1 MKEIIANNKN
11 SIVGSQ
17 NHVYTTTIGAVLRC
31 RLAAFVFMAVAVPVA
46 VGGVC
51 PCMETCLRRLVG
63 RDSPLGLFSLNPRP
77 VSSRRG
83 LLLRVAALLLL
94 AASLA
99 SPLFSTGGTA
109 HAAVLVSNMGN
120 RMFAACA
127 MGSSL
132 HGGGTH
138 IHSDCTQSFTTGS
151 NAAGYTL
158 TSIEL
163 ALGAG
168 LYTNPPTVKLFSESA
183 TGTVEATFT
192 GPTSLTENTASEAYT
207 FTPSS
212 PVTLSMSTKYWVV
225 AEGGSN
231 FINWSN
237 TESTDE
243 DDTPATGWSISN
255 KGGSRSADSTG
266 SFTETGL
273 PRKIRVNGTIAPTAS
288 DNTVTTDEDTDYM
301 FTVASFND
309 TLSSVK
315 IVTLPGP
322 GKGTLK
328 LDATAI
334 VSDDLPKT
342 VTKGDLDSNKLEYSP
357 PSNGNGTGYASFT
370 FKVND
375 GMVDSILA
383 YTMTI
388 DINQMNDQATG
399 KPTIGG
405 TARVSQT
412 LTADISGI
420 ADVDGSPGGFAYQ
433 WRRFASN
440 GTTFEANIGTNSST
454 YTLQPSDAGKR
465 IKVEVRFTDNDG
477 NSEGPLTSDAHP
489 SSGTVA
495 SGNSPPTASDNMVTT
510 DEDTDY
516 MFTVASFNY
525 LDSDTLSSVKIVT
538 LPGSG
543 KGTLKLDA
551 TAIVSDDLPKT
562 VTKGDLDSNKLEYSP
577 PSNGNGTGYASFTFK
592 VNDGMVDSILAY
604 TMTIDINQM
613 NDQATGKPTIGGTA
627 RVSQMLTADISG
639 IADVDGSPGGFAYQ
653 WRRFASNGTTFE
665 ANIGTNSSTYTL
677 QPSDAGKR
685 IKVEV
690 RFTDNDGNSE
700 GPLTSDAHPSSG
712 TVASG
717 NSPPTASD
725 NMVTT
730 DEDTDYMFTVAS
742 FNDTLSSVKIVTL
755 PGPGK
760 GTLKLDATAIVS
772 DDLPKTVTK
781 GDLDSNKLEY
791 SPPSNGNGTGYASF
805 TFKVNDGMVDSILA
819 YTMTID
825 INQMNDQATGKPTIG
840 GTARVSQ
847 MLTADISGI
856 ADVDGSPGG
865 FAYQW
870 RRFASNGTTFEANI
884 GTNSSTYTL
893 QPSDAGKRIKV
904 EVRFTDND
912 GNSEGPLTS
921 DAHPSSD
928 TIAPTA
934 IAPTVSDNTVTTD
947 EDTGEGAALV
957 ALYEAT
963 SGENWE
969 DDTNWKT
976 DEPLHTW
983 YGVTLDTEGW
993 VTGLDLGGNGLRRG
1007 IPPAVVV
1014 NLRRLRRLYLNDNR
1028 LTAVPLAQLEALVSM
1043 SDPVLEELAL
1053 WGNQGLVGM
1062 ENISPELG
1070 RRVDRAALRAL
1081 YDNNGGPGWREE
1093 ENWLDEADPFSFS
1106 VWYGV
1111 MTNDNGRVSELDLDG
1126 NGLTG
1131 ELTNGLEEL
1140 RGLERLDLYGNAGL
1154 SGVLPLGLVEL
1165 PELGMVDIGDTG
1177 VCAPEDA
1184 AFQRW
1189 LADIDFRGE
1198 ICAEDADEDRLEQS
1212 GGGGCAV
1219 TSTSNTGYT
1228 PHSTAFDLLLV
1239 VSAMLLLIPIK
1250 MNTNSERT

>member
-1 MKEIIANNKN
+1 MCIRPR
-11 SIVGSQ
+11 
-17 NHVYTTTIGAVLRC
+17 IGAVLRC
-31 RLAAFVFMAVAVPVA
+31 RLAAFVFTAVAVPVA

-120 RMFAACA
+120 SMFAACA

-163 ALGAG
+163 ALGAS
-168 LYTNPPTVKLFSESA
+168 LYTNPPTVKLFSGSA

-192 GPTSLTENTASEAYT
+192 GPTSLTANTASEAYT

-375 GMVDSILA
+375 GMVDSTSA

-440 GTTFEANIGTNSST
+440 GTTFE
-454 YTLQPSDAGKR
+454 
-465 IKVEVRFTDNDG
+465 
-477 NSEGPLTSDAHP
+477 
-489 SSGTVA
+489 
-495 SGNSPPTASDNMVTT
+495 
-510 DEDTDY
+510 
-516 MFTVASFNY
+516 
-525 LDSDTLSSVKIVT
+525 
-538 LPGSG
+538 
-543 KGTLKLDA
+543 
-551 TAIVSDDLPKT
+551 
-562 VTKGDLDSNKLEYSP
+562 
-577 PSNGNGTGYASFTFK
+577 
-592 VNDGMVDSILAY
+592 
-604 TMTIDINQM
+604 
-613 NDQATGKPTIGGTA
+613 
-627 RVSQMLTADISG
+627 
-639 IADVDGSPGGFAYQ
+639 
-653 WRRFASNGTTFE
+653 FE

-700 GPLTSDAHPSSG
+700 GPLISDAHPSSG
-712 TVASG
+712 TIAPTVIA
-717 NSPPTASD
+717 PTASD
-725 NMVTT
+725 NTVTT

-805 TFKVNDGMVDSILA
+805 TFKVNDGMVDSTSA

-847 MLTADISGI
+847 TLTADISGI

-870 RRFASNGTTFEANI
+870 RRFASNGTTFEFEANI

-912 GNSEGPLTS
+912 GNSEGPLIS

-947 EDTGEGAALV
+947 EDTGEVEVLV

-1028 LTAVPLAQLEALVSM
+1028 LAAVPLAQLEALVST

-1081 YDNNGGPGWREE
+1081 YDNNGGPGWGEE

-1154 SGVLPLGLVEL
+1154 SGVLPLGLIEL

-1184 AFQRW
+1184 TFQRW

-1198 ICAEDADEDRLEQS
+1198 ICAENADEDRLEQS

-1239 VSAMLLLIPIK
+1239 VSAMLLLVPIK

>member
-11 SIVGSQ
+11 SIIGSQ

-31 RLAAFVFMAVAVPVA
+31 RLAAFVFTAVAAPVA

-120 RMFAACA
+120 RMFTACA

-163 ALGAG
+163 ALGAS
-168 LYTNPPTVKLFSESA
+168 LYTNPPTVKLFSGSA

-192 GPTSLTENTASEAYT
+192 GLTSLTANTASEAYT

-255 KGGSRSADSTG
+255 KGESRSADSTG
-266 SFTETGL
+266 SFTETGR
-273 PRKIRVNGTIAPTAS
+273 PRKIRVNGTIAPT
-288 DNTVTTDEDTDYM
+288 V
-301 FTVASFND
+301 
-309 TLSSVK
+309 
-315 IVTLPGP
+315 
-322 GKGTLK
+322 
-328 LDATAI
+328 
-334 VSDDLPKT
+334 
-342 VTKGDLDSNKLEYSP
+342 
-357 PSNGNGTGYASFT
+357 
-370 FKVND
+370 
-375 GMVDSILA
+375 
-383 YTMTI
+383 
-388 DINQMNDQATG
+388 
-399 KPTIGG
+399 
-405 TARVSQT
+405 
-412 LTADISGI
+412 
-420 ADVDGSPGGFAYQ
+420 
-433 WRRFASN
+433 
-440 GTTFEANIGTNSST
+440 
-454 YTLQPSDAGKR
+454 
-465 IKVEVRFTDNDG
+465 
-477 NSEGPLTSDAHP
+477 
-489 SSGTVA
+489 
-495 SGNSPPTASDNMVTT
+495 
-510 DEDTDY
+510 
-516 MFTVASFNY
+516 
-525 LDSDTLSSVKIVT
+525 
-538 LPGSG
+538 
-543 KGTLKLDA
+543 
-551 TAIVSDDLPKT
+551 
-562 VTKGDLDSNKLEYSP
+562 
-577 PSNGNGTGYASFTFK
+577 
-592 VNDGMVDSILAY
+592 
-604 TMTIDINQM
+604 
-613 NDQATGKPTIGGTA
+613 
-627 RVSQMLTADISG
+627 
-639 IADVDGSPGGFAYQ
+639 
-653 WRRFASNGTTFE
+653 
-665 ANIGTNSSTYTL
+665 
-677 QPSDAGKR
+677 
-685 IKVEV
+685 
-690 RFTDNDGNSE
+690 
-700 GPLTSDAHPSSG
+700 
-712 TVASG
+712 
-717 NSPPTASD
+717 
-725 NMVTT
+725 
-730 DEDTDYMFTVAS
+730 
-742 FNDTLSSVKIVTL
+742 
-755 PGPGK
+755 
-760 GTLKLDATAIVS
+760 
-772 DDLPKTVTK
+772 
-781 GDLDSNKLEY
+781 
-791 SPPSNGNGTGYASF
+791 
-805 TFKVNDGMVDSILA
+805 
-819 YTMTID
+819 
-825 INQMNDQATGKPTIG
+825 
-840 GTARVSQ
+840 
-847 MLTADISGI
+847 
-856 ADVDGSPGG
+856 
-865 FAYQW
+865 
-870 RRFASNGTTFEANI
+870 
-884 GTNSSTYTL
+884 
-893 QPSDAGKRIKV
+893 
-904 EVRFTDND
+904 
-912 GNSEGPLTS
+912 
-921 DAHPSSD
+921 
-928 TIAPTA
+928 IAPTA
-934 IAPTVSDNTVTTD
+934 SDNTVTTD

-1154 SGVLPLGLVEL
+1154 SGVLPLGLIEL

-1184 AFQRW
+1184 TFQRW

-1198 ICAEDADEDRLEQS
+1198 ICAENADEDRLEQS

-1239 VSAMLLLIPIK
+1239 VLAMLLLIPIK

>member
-31 RLAAFVFMAVAVPVA
+31 RLAAFVFTAVAAPVA

-94 AASLA
+94 AALLA

-109 HAAVLVSNMGN
+109 HAAVLVSNMETS
-120 RMFAACA
+120 MWSACT
-127 MGSSL
+127 MGSSN
-132 HGGGTH
+132 
-138 IHSDCTQSFTTGS
+138 DCTQSFTTGS

-163 ALGAG
+163 ALGASG
-168 LYTNPPTVKLFSESA
+168 TNPPTMKLFSGSA
-183 TGTVEATFT
+183 TGTEEATFT
-192 GPTSLTENTASEAYT
+192 GPTSLTAAASKAYT

-212 PVTLSMSTKYWVV
+212 SVTLSMSTQYWVV
-225 AEGGSN
+225 GEGGSN
-231 FINWSN
+231 HVNWSN
-237 TESTDE
+237 IRSADE
-243 DDTPATGWSISN
+243 DGTPATGWSIRD
-255 KGGSRSADSTG
+255 KYGYRSADSTG
-266 SFTETGL
+266 SFTDIRNKRVL
-273 PRKIRVNGTIAPTAS
+273 KIKVNGTIAPTAS

-301 FTVASFND
+301 FAVASFNYSD
-309 TLSSVK
+309 SDNDALSSVK
-315 IVTLPGP
+315 IVTLPGS

-328 LDATAI
+328 LNAAVI
-334 VSDDLPKT
+334 VSGDLPKT
-342 VTKGDLDSNKLEYSP
+342 VTKDDLDNNKLEYSP

-375 GMVDSILA
+375 GTGDSTSA

-388 DINQMNDQATG
+388 DIDQVNDQATG
-399 KPTIGG
+399 KPTIEG

-420 ADVDGSPGGFAYQ
+420 ADVDGPPGGFAYQ
-433 WRRFASN
+433 WQRFASN
-440 GTTFEANIGTNSST
+440 GTMFEANIGTNSS

-495 SGNSPPTASDNMVTT
+495 PPTNAPPTASDNTVTT

-516 MFTVASFNY
+516 MFAVASFNY
-525 LDSDTLSSVKIVT
+525 SDSDNDALSSVKIVT

-543 KGTLKLDA
+543 KGTLKLNA
-551 TAIVSDDLPKT
+551 AVIVSGDLPKT
-562 VTKGDLDSNKLEYSP
+562 VTKDDLDNNKLEYSP

-592 VNDGMVDSILAY
+592 VNDGTGDSTSAY
-604 TMTIDINQM
+604 TMTIDIDQV
-613 NDQATGKPTIGGTA
+613 NDQATGKPTIEGTA
-627 RVSQMLTADISG
+627 RVSQTLTADISG
-639 IADVDGSPGGFAYQ
+639 IADVDGLPGGLAYQ
-653 WRRFASNGTTFE
+653 WQRFASNGTMFE
-665 ANIGTNSSTYTL
+665 ANIGTNSSYTL

-700 GPLTSDAHPSSG
+700 GPLTSDAHPSSR
-712 TVASG
+712 TINA
-717 NSPPTASD
+717 PPTASD
-725 NMVTT
+725 NTVTM
-730 DEDTDYMFTVAS
+730 DEDPGYMFAVAS
-742 FNDTLSSVKIVTL
+742 FNYSDSDGDALSSVKIVTL
-755 PGPGK
+755 PGSGK

-772 DDLPKTVTK
+772 EDLPKTVTK
-781 GDLDSNKLEY
+781 DDLDNNKLEY
-791 SPPSNGNGTGYASF
+791 SPPSNGNGTGYTSF
-805 TFKVNDGMVDSILA
+805 TFKVNDGMVDSTLA

-825 INQMNDQATGKPTIG
+825 I
-840 GTARVSQ
+840 
-847 MLTADISGI
+847 
-856 ADVDGSPGG
+856 
-865 FAYQW
+865 
-870 RRFASNGTTFEANI
+870 
-884 GTNSSTYTL
+884 
-893 QPSDAGKRIKV
+893 
-904 EVRFTDND
+904 
-912 GNSEGPLTS
+912 
-921 DAHPSSD
+921 PSSR
-928 TIAPTA
+928 TINAP
-934 IAPTVSDNTVTTD
+934 PTVSDNTVTTD
-947 EDTGEGAALV
+947 EDTGEVEVLV
-957 ALYEAT
+957 ALYETT

-969 DDTNWKT
+969 DNTNWKT

-983 YGVTLDTEGW
+983 YGVTLDAEGW
-993 VTGLDLGGNGLRRG
+993 VTGLDLGGNGLRG
-1007 IPPAVVV
+1007 EIPPAVVV
-1014 NLRRLRRLYLNDNR
+1014 NLQRLRSLYLNDNR
-1028 LTAVPLAQLEALVSM
+1028 LTAVPLAQFEALVSM

-1093 ENWLDEADPFSFS
+1093 ENWLDEADPFLFS

-1111 MTNDNGRVSELDLDG
+1111 MTNDNGRVSELDLAG

-1140 RGLERLDLYGNAGL
+1140 SGLERLDLYGNAGL
-1154 SGVLPLGLVEL
+1154 SGVLPLGLMEL
-1165 PELGMVDIGDTG
+1165 PELRMVDIGDTG

-1184 AFQRW
+1184 TFQRW
-1189 LADIDFRGE
+1189 LAGIDDFRGD

-1239 VSAMLLLIPIK
+1239 VSAMLLLALRK
-1250 MNTNSERT
+1250 NNSRQGKT